1 MEFVIG
7 FLGALVAMV
16 LFGGGIVIGWLLN
29 RYVDGNTQ
37 KVTAEALTEKQKQR
51 VKEEQEAWNQLH
63 NYSVETAYGMH
74 QQNSTAK
81 E

>member
-7 FLGALVAMV
+7 FLGALVALA
-16 LFGGGIVIGWLLN
+16 LFGAGCLLGWKLN
-29 RYVDGNTQ
+29 DRLAVSEQ

-51 VKEEQEAWNQLH
+51 LKEEEEAWAALH
-63 NYSVETAYGMH
+63 NYSPEIAYGMPLK
-74 QQNSTAK
+74 STAK